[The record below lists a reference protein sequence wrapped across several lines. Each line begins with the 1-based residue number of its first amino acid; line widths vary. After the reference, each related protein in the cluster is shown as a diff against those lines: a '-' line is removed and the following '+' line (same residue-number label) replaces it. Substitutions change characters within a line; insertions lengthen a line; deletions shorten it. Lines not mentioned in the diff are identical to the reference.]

1 MKISKT
7 AQVIQ
12 YLKDGDLL
20 LALSILKTFRYDF
33 DKEERRTIQIAYES
47 MTGKAKFYE
56 SLGINTQKEI
66 QKAQKLANLRYL
78 ST

>member
-12 YLKDGDLL
+12 YLKDGDLRS
-20 LALSILKTFRYDF
+20 ALSILKTFRYDF
-33 DKEERRTIQIAYES
+33 DKEERRTIQIAYET

-56 SLGINTQKEI
+56 SLGINTQLMI
-66 QKAQKLANLRYL
+66 QKAQKLANLKYL